1 MTKYIAKRILLLI
14 PVLLCVMILIFTLMY
29 FVPGDLASIALGT
42 GSTEAQREAY
52 RIQNGLNDPYMVQ
65 LLRYLKNIILHFDFG
80 KSYLQGTSVAED
92 LMACFPYTVII
103 ALGTVVIGFGI
114 GIPLGMAAAVHQDKL
129 VDKVALFISLLGV
142 SMPAFWLAIMLV
154 ILFSLK
160 LKWLPPYGVG
170 GIEYYILPCLANTA
184 AGLAGNVRMTR
195 STMLE
200 VIRADYVV
208 TARAKGLS
216 EKKVLVR
223 HALPNAMIPIVTSIG
238 MTFGAMLGGAV
249 IIENVFTIPGIG
261 SYMVKA
267 INSRDY
273 TAVQGSVIFLALVF
287 GVLMLV
293 VDLVYAFIDPRIKAQ
308 YMTGERKKANE

>member
-1 MTKYIAKRILLLI
+1 MSKYIIKRILLLI
-14 PVLLCVMILIFTLMY
+14 PVLLCVMVLIFTLMY

-52 RIQNGLNDPYMVQ
+52 RVQNGLNDPYMAQ
-65 LLRYLKNIILHFDFG
+65 LLRYLKNVILHFDFG
-80 KSYLQGTSVAED
+80 KSYLQGSDVTAD
-92 LMACFPYTVII
+92 LMERFPRTVIV
-103 ALGTVVIGFGI
+103 ALGTVLIGFGA
-114 GIPLGMAAAVHQDKL
+114 GIPLGIIAAVHQDKL
-129 VDKVALFISLLGV
+129 ADKVALFISLVGV
-142 SMPAFWLAIMLV
+142 SMPAFWLAILLV

-160 LKWLPPYGVG
+160 LGWLPPQGIG
-170 GIEYYILPCLANTA
+170 GIEYYILPCLANAA

-216 EKKVLVR
+216 EKKVLIK

-249 IIENVFTIPGIG
+249 VIENVFSIPGIG
-261 SYMVKA
+261 AYMVKA

-308 YMTGERKKANE
+308 YATGERKKANE